1 MFIIA
6 AIFLEGGVIRPM
18 TILSILEETMKETL
32 KGIGVV
38 ILAMMI
44 ILVAFIL
51 FMIMFGIGPW

>member
-1 MFIIA
+1 
-6 AIFLEGGVIRPM
+6 M
-18 TILSILEETMKETL
+18 TIPSILEETIKETL